1 MGQEELTKKTLAE
14 LQQMGKEIGLKSVSK
29 LRKTELIE
37 KIQSEE
43 ESDKTEENTSI
54 KSITTYGFEL
64 ENNKPCNELPS
75 EQNNMEQKLKI
86 TEQKETKQETK
97 RNKTRNKKNRTK
109 RNRTGN
115 KNDRTKR
122 SRAGNKND
130 RTKRNWAGNK
140 NSRTKGKGV
149 TIFRQWLNWGRHT
162 GGNGRRI
169 WFFEGRKF
177 FKR

>member
-14 LQQMGKEIGLKSVSK
+14 LQKMGKEIGLKSVSK

-97 RNKTRNKKNRTK
+97 KQNKKKQNRK
-109 RNRTGN
+109 
-115 KNDRTKR
+115 
-122 SRAGNKND
+122 
-130 RTKRNWAGNK
+130 
-140 NSRTKGKGV
+140 
-149 TIFRQWLNWGRHT
+149 
-162 GGNGRRI
+162 
-169 WFFEGRKF
+169 
-177 FKR
+177 